1 MGGGQVHPLADVGV
15 IGGSGFYSL
24 LDDAETVS
32 IDTPY
37 GPAAGDLTIGE
48 LGGKRVAFLPRH
60 GTDHR
65 FPPHNVP
72 YRANLWAL
80 KKAGVKQIVT
90 GSAVGS
96 LKAEYGPGTLVVP
109 DQIVDR
115 TWGRPWT
122 YVPDDNGVAHAPF
135 ADPYDAAGRAAAKR
149 GAEKAGIEIVDGG
162 TLVVING
169 PRFSSRAES
178 LDYQR
183 AGYTIVG
190 MTGMPEAVLARELA
204 LPFTALAL
212 VTDHDAGVGA
222 GEGVT
227 HHEVL
232 EQFAANLPKLR
243 DLLEATIAQLSDDVG
258 GSEAA
263 TIYDAAPPPFDLP

>member
-1 MGGGQVHPLADVGV
+1 MTSQHPLADVGV